1 MRINCNHFIDKT
13 DLSHLDQ
20 NDVGRKTYLKV
31 VDLTFNPGHNEE
43 KLPKPSTAQDMCNFY
58 VTPARH
64 QAYSSFWL
72 YASCLNIVG
81 NGFIWLYF

>member
-1 MRINCNHFIDKT
+1 LVRINVNQFIDKT
-13 DLSHLDQ
+13 DLSHLNQD
-20 NDVGRKTYLKV
+20 DVGRRTYLKV

-64 QAYSSFWL
+64 
-72 YASCLNIVG
+72 
-81 NGFIWLYF
+81 